1 MFFLSFM
8 QVGSLLCMKL
18 HVVGNIDYSLFN
30 FHFRETL
37 TLVMME

>member
-18 HVVGNIDYSLFN
+18 HVVGNIYNLIRLQF
-30 FHFRETL
+30 
-37 TLVMME
+37 V